1 MTPTVAFAC
10 RQCGRPVERP
20 FPAAEPPAPC
30 AGCRATPEL
39 DAAAVVEGAIASC
52 PVCRCPMLYRQ
63 RDFNQKVGL
72 AVVVVAAVLAPFT
85 WYVSLGVAAL
95 IDALLYKL
103 SGEVVVCYRTKCR
116 AHVRGLAPGPK
127 VVPFDLSIHDYYRM
141 LARREEQGLEGPD
154 PSTGPPLDSMSR
166 H

>member
-1 MTPTVAFAC
+1 VTPTVAFAC

-20 FPAAEPPAPC
+20 FPAAEPQAPC
-30 AGCRATPEL
+30 AACGKPAEL
-39 DAAAVVEGAIASC
+39 DAAAFVEGAIASC

-103 SGEVVVCYRTKCR
+103 SGEVVVCYRTQCR
-116 AHVRGLAPGPK
+116 AHVHRLAPNPK
-127 VVPFDLSIHDYYRM
+127 INPFNLSIHDYYRM

>member
-20 FPAAEPPAPC
+20 FPSAAPPAPC
-30 AGCRATPEL
+30 AACGTPPLL

-52 PVCRCPMLYRQ
+52 PLCRCPMLYRQ
-63 RDFNQKVGL
+63 RDFNQKIGL

-127 VVPFDLSIHDYYRM
+127 VGPFDLSIHDYYRM

-154 PSTGPPLDSMSR
+154 PSAGPPLDSMS
-166 H
+166 HH